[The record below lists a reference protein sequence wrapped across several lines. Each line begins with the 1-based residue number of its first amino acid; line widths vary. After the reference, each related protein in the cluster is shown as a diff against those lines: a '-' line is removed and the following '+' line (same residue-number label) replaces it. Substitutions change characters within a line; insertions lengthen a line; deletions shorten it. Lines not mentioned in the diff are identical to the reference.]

1 VNIEPPGHAA
11 LVGDVEF
18 VLAADWPGETAAANN
33 IHSLRW
39 ESSCS
44 FATLER
50 LVDRLDAIE
59 KVAAFGGK

>member
-18 VLAADWPGETAAANN
+18 VLAADGPGEAAAANN

-44 FATLER
+44 FATRSNVSSTDLMR
-50 LVDRLDAIE
+50 
-59 KVAAFGGK
+59 